1 MMDNLQKL
9 LASVRDG
16 DMTAFEALY
25 ETMKKPLF
33 TTILRITRDV
43 AMSEDIM
50 QDMFLKIY
58 LSPPEPVSNPR
69 VYLCRMAHNL
79 AIDGIR
85 KQKQTS
91 GLEDADSLPDHF
103 ADNLSQKID
112 IEEALLSL
120 SERDS
125 RIVTLH
131 INGELKF
138 REIASIMKIPLGTV
152 LWAYQKAIKQLQSI
166 LGGAL

>member
-1 MMDNLQKL
+1 
-9 LASVRDG
+9 
-16 DMTAFEALY
+16 
-25 ETMKKPLF
+25 
-33 TTILRITRDV
+33 
-43 AMSEDIM
+43 M

-58 LSPPEPVSNPR
+58 LSPPVPASNPR
-69 VYLCRMAHNL
+69 AYLCKMAYNL
-79 AIDGIR
+79 AIDSMR
-85 KQKQTS
+85 KRKPVS
-91 GLEDADSLPDHF
+91 DLDDADSLPDHF
-103 ADNLSQKID
+103 SHNLSQKID
-112 IEEALLSL
+112 IEKALLSL

-152 LWAYQKAIKQLQSI
+152 LWAYQKAIKQLQGI